1 LAKEEIISGLHGI
14 EGRYPYLDKDVVQS
28 YLHITHDLK
37 NIDYKA
43 PMKYLFEK
51 LNYPYEEEKIGFNL
65 NLKDHAVYFTEKK
78 QIVSHTTNNSYGNKL
93 LKNYNIGD
101 TIKLQKG
108 EETMIFNIVNKT
120 VTGDKVVLYFD
131 NELTNELLEN
141 RRNWFIVK

>member
-1 LAKEEIISGLHGI
+1 MLYILQK
-14 EGRYPYLDKDVVQS
+14 
-28 YLHITHDLK
+28 
-37 NIDYKA
+37 
-43 PMKYLFEK
+43 
-51 LNYPYEEEKIGFNL
+51 
-65 NLKDHAVYFTEKK
+65 KK